1 VKVDREALGRF
12 GVDAKD
18 ALDTVAALGGI
29 EVDTIVDGVQRYPI
43 SVRLAPV
50 ARMGEASIGA
60 LLLRSPNGAMVP
72 LGQLSH
78 ISTGPGPSQVSREHL
93 SRRAMVQLNV
103 RGRDVGSFVEEAR
116 ARIEQQVHPPPGYS
130 LRWAGEYERLRRAGA
145 RLLVVVPLT
154 VALIFVLLLA
164 TFGRLRPALLIL
176 LNVPIAVSG
185 GVLALAVRGMP
196 LSISAGVGFIALFG
210 VAVLNGVVLV
220 SAIERLLGEG
230 RDPAAAIEEAATG
243 RLRAVLTTALVAS
256 LGFLPMALSKSAGAE
271 VQRPL
276 ATVVIGGL
284 VTSTL
289 LTLLVIPAVL
299 KWAARAKARA

>member
-1 VKVDREALGRF
+1 
-12 GVDAKD
+12 
-18 ALDTVAALGGI
+18 
-29 EVDTIVDGVQRYPI
+29 
-43 SVRLAPV
+43 
-50 ARMGEASIGA
+50 
-60 LLLRSPNGAMVP
+60 
-72 LGQLSH
+72 
-78 ISTGPGPSQVSREHL
+78 
-93 SRRAMVQLNV
+93 MVQLNV

-230 RDPAAAIEEAATG
+230 RDPAEAIEEAATG